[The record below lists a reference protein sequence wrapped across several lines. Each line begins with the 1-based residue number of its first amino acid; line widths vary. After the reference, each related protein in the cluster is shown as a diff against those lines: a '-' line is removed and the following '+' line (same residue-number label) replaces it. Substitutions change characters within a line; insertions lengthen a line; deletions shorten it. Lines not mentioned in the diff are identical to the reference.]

1 MEGQI
6 KMKIIKLCLDY
17 KCYPIFIREEN
28 EAEEDNNL
36 PEEDEKDPILLPL
49 MKDIQQKYDAC
60 FINNERE
67 SDWKGFKTKEEAEAF
82 IEELK
87 EFSRLIKERY
97 GEDYII
103 NDMFPQDFEYLRKI
117 I

>member
-1 MEGQI
+1 
-6 KMKIIKLCLDY
+6 MKIIKLCLDY
-17 KCYPIFIREEN
+17 KCYPIFIREEHK
-28 EAEEDNNL
+28 AEEDNNL
-36 PEEDEKDPILLPL
+36 PEEDENDPILLPL

-67 SDWKGFKTKEEAEAF
+67 FEGKPFKTKEEAEAF

-97 GEDYII
+97 GKDYII
-103 NDMFPQDFEYLRKI
+103 KDKFPEDFKYLREI
-117 I
+117 E

>member
-28 EAEEDNNL
+28 EAEEGNNL

-60 FINNERE
+60 FITTTFP
-67 SDWKGFKTKEEAEAF
+67 KKTRRIPF
-82 IEELK
+82 FFL
-87 EFSRLIKERY
+87 
-97 GEDYII
+97 
-103 NDMFPQDFEYLRKI
+103 
-117 I
+117 

>member
-1 MEGQI
+1 
-6 KMKIIKLCLDY
+6 MKTLQLCLDY
-17 KCYPIFIREEN
+17 GAYPIFIN
-28 EAEEDNNL
+28 DEDGLTLDNYL
-36 PEEDEKDPILLPL
+36 PEDSENDPVLLPL
-49 MKDIQQKYDAC
+49 MKDITKKYEAC
-60 FINNERE
+60 FINNEKE
-67 SDWKGFKTKEEAEAF
+67 FDWKGFKTKEEAEDF